1 MGIGDRGIA
10 LHHLNTLFSVGMIG
24 GLTDAQL
31 LERFTS
37 QRDETAE
44 LAFRVLVERHG
55 PMVLR
60 VCRAVLRD
68 AHDADDA
75 FQATFLVLLRRAG
88 SLWVGDSLGPW
99 LHQVA
104 YRTASCARSAA
115 SRRRQ
120 HELRAAEMTARPR
133 NGGERDELG
142 AVLHEE
148 LARLPERYREAVV
161 HCLLEGLTPQQAARH
176 LNCPVG
182 TVHSRLARGRRT
194 LAKRLAR
201 RGFAGAIIAAALAD
215 DAASACMSCELV
227 VATARAARL
236 SVSEGAAA
244 KALLSARAITL
255 TQGVLQFMVFTKIK
269 IAVAVLLVFGI
280 AVLGAG
286 GLISRTPATEQAA
299 TMPDVQENGQAN
311 PDDLRERVLEL
322 KQQLQQMQ
330 KKIANLEQQTQT
342 GRNERNTCDTTFLAN
357 RFKYRV
363 PFETGRT
370 QSREGSRIE
379 IREVWGTRPRI
390 EIGGQYLVRG
400 KYVLPPGQR
409 GMLYFYATAGG
420 AWGQTA
426 SLDLQSAALEK
437 QEGEFALVHG
447 MAGAGHFHLILTAAE
462 SYSRWFA
469 DVYFGTGDNVWRDK
483 P

>member
-1 MGIGDRGIA
+1 MGITDRGTA
-10 LHHLNTLFSVGMIG
+10 LKHLNTLFGVGMIG

-60 VCRAVLRD
+60 VCRAVHRDTHD
-68 AHDADDA
+68 AHDA

-88 SLWVGDSLGPW
+88 SLWVRDSLGPW

-104 YRTASCARSAA
+104 YRTASCARAA
-115 SRRRQ
+115 AARRRR
-120 HELRAAEMTARPR
+120 HELRAAEMTARPP
-133 NGGERDELG
+133 NAGDRDELG
-142 AVLHEE
+142 AVVHEE
-148 LARLPERYREAVV
+148 LGQLPQRYREAVV
-161 HCLLEGLTPQQAARH
+161 LCLLEGLTPEQVARH

-182 TVHSRLARGRRT
+182 TVHSRLARGRSI

-201 RGFAGAIIAAALAD
+201 HGFAGAVVAVALAD
-215 DAASACMSCELV
+215 GAASACMSCELV
-227 VATARAARL
+227 DSTVTAAGFSVAERAA
-236 SVSEGAAA
+236 V
-244 KALLSARAITL
+244 KALISARVSTL
-255 TQGVLQFMVFTKIK
+255 TQGVLQSMVLTKVK
-269 IAVAVLLVFGI
+269 IAIAVLLVLGT

-286 GLISRTPATEQAA
+286 GLISGTLATQPAGG
-299 TMPDVQENGQAN
+299 MPDLQEKDQAN
-311 PDDLRERVLEL
+311 PDDLRERVVEL

-330 KKIANLEQQTQT
+330 QKIAKLEQETQP
-342 GRNERNTCDTTFLAN
+342 RRNTCDTTFLAN

-370 QSREGSRIE
+370 QSRDGGRIE

-400 KYVLPPGQR
+400 KYVLPPGER

-426 SLDLQSAALEK
+426 SLDLQSTAADK
-437 QEGEFALVHG
+437 QQGEFALIHG
-447 MAGAGHFHLILTAAE
+447 MAGPGHFHLILTAAE
-462 SYSRWFA
+462 RYSRWFA
-469 DVYFGTGDNVWRDK
+469 DVYFGTGDNVWREQ